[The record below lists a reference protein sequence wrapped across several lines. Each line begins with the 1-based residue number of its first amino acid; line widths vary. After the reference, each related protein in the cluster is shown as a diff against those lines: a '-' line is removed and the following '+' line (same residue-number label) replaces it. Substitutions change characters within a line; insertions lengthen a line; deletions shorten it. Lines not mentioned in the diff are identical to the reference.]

1 MNATANLY
9 ITSAKLHII
18 ITIQVII
25 EHRFNNKFTQD
36 MNIYLPLLFNSKGR
50 YVQEAKLQ
58 LVRWDNHFQCL

>member
-1 MNATANLY
+1 
-9 ITSAKLHII
+9 
-18 ITIQVII
+18 
-25 EHRFNNKFTQD
+25 